1 MVTLE
6 NFKGCEIIKHCK
18 IIMVSLISVLLSI
31 NLLGCQNDAP
41 IHKKEVKETIQ
52 VYEDYKNVNNAKGI
66 EYSSISDNNP
76 LLKIY
81 LNNLDNDSI
90 PSSIVSPEEIQY
102 GGTVYVDEA
111 YSEHETEPNITDGN
125 NEQSEYESVTEG
137 TYVGQYTITAYSWT
151 DYPMANGEYPYVGC
165 AASNHFPIG
174 TTIYIENIG
183 TFTVLDRCGNDGIVD
198 IYMNTVDECYQFGVQ
213 YANVYV
219 IEKE

>member
-1 MVTLE
+1 MVIQA
-6 NFKGCEIIKHCK
+6 NFKGREIIKNYK
-18 IIMVSLISVLLSI
+18 NMMFSLISALLSI

-41 IHKKEVKETIQ
+41 THKKEVKETIQ

-81 LNNLDNDSI
+81 LNNLDNDLI
-90 PSSIVSPEEIQY
+90 PPSIVSPEEIQY

-111 YSEHETEPNITDGN
+111 YSEHEIEPNITDN
-125 NEQSEYESVTEG
+125 SNEQTEYKIFNNG

-174 TTIYIENIG
+174 TTIHIENIG
-183 TFTVLDRCGNDGIVD
+183 TFTVLDRCGNDGIID
-198 IYMNTVDECYQFGVQ
+198 IYMNTVNECYQFGVQ

-219 IEKE
+219 IE

>member
-1 MVTLE
+1 MVILE
-6 NFKGCEIIKHCK
+6 NFKGCEIIRHCK
-18 IIMVSLISVLLSI
+18 IIIVSLILILLSI

-41 IHKKEVKETIQ
+41 IRRKEVKETIQ
-52 VYEDYKNVNNAKGI
+52 VYEEYKTINSAKGI

-81 LNNLDNDSI
+81 LNNLDNDLI

-102 GGTVYVDEA
+102 GDTVYVDKS
-111 YSEHETEPNITDGN
+111 YSEYETEPNITNNN
-125 NEQSEYESVTEG
+125 NEQTECESSNSG
-137 TYVGQYTITAYSWT
+137 TYAGSYKITAYSWT

-174 TTIYIENIG
+174 TVIYIENIG

-219 IEKE
+219 VE

>member
-1 MVTLE
+1 MVILE
-6 NFKGCEIIKHCK
+6 NFKGCEIIRHCK
-18 IIMVSLISVLLSI
+18 IIIVSLIISALLLIS
-31 NLLGCQNDAP
+31 LLGCQNDAP
-41 IHKKEVKETIQ
+41 IRRKEVKETIQ
-52 VYEDYKNVNNAKGI
+52 VYEEYKTINSAKGI

-90 PSSIVSPEEIQY
+90 PSSIVSPEDVQY

-165 AASNHFPIG
+165 AASNQFPIG

-219 IEKE
+219 IE